1 MPFLFLSLNVFKGFK
16 SPNTLITGA
25 EGQLGSELV
34 GILSRNY
41 NIIPV
46 DVKNFDITDLK
57 ASNNFISNAKP
68 EIIIHCAAYTDVD
81 GCEKEKAK
89 AFKVNALGTRNL
101 AIAAR
106 NIDAK
111 FFYISTDYVFDG
123 KKEDAYYEYD
133 PPNPLTIY
141 GKSKLLGENFVKEQ
155 LNKFFIVRIAW
166 LYGKNGKNF
175 IKKIL
180 ELAKE
185 KKEIRIVNDQ
195 FGSPSWT
202 LNIGKQIEKLMTT
215 DFYGTYHCSSQGS
228 CSWFEFALEIFM
240 DLGYEAKN
248 KEEEIITLESKTQD
262 PKKKI
267 NNIIKL
273 KRITSNEFKTAAER
287 PKNSVLENYM
297 LKLQNLDIMPHWK
310 KSLAEF
316 INEQTQPNT
325 TGKPKKQK
333 K

>member
-1 MPFLFLSLNVFKGFK
+1 MLFIPISLVVSKK
-16 SPNTLITGA
+16 SQVSNILITGA
-25 EGQLGSELV
+25 EGQLGSDLV
-34 GILSRNY
+34 EILSRQY
-41 NIIPV
+41 DIIPV
-46 DVKNFDITDLK
+46 DEKDFDITDFK
-57 ASNNFISNAKP
+57 ASNDFITKVKP
-68 EIIIHCAAYTDVD
+68 QLIIHSAAYTDVD

-89 AFKVNALGTRNL
+89 TFKVNALGTRNL

-133 PPNPLTIY
+133 VPNPLTIY

-175 IKKIL
+175 IKKML
-180 ELAKE
+180 ELAKK

-202 LNIGKQIEKLMTT
+202 LNIAKQIEKLMPTAL
-215 DFYGTYHCSSQGS
+215 YGTYHCSSQGS

-240 DLGYEAKN
+240 DLGYKVKN
-248 KEEEIITLESKTQD
+248 KGEEVITLESETKAT
-262 PKKKI
+262 KKKI
-267 NNIIKL
+267 RNTIIL
-273 KRITSNEFKTAAER
+273 KSITSDEFKTAAKR

-310 KSLAEF
+310 ESLAKF
-316 INEQTQPNT
+316 INEQTQPDT
-325 TGKPKKQK
+325 TGKHGKQEK
-333 K
+333 